1 MEPKPTAYTPLA
13 HRFHVLLTLCR
24 HYVLLYR
31 VLRLLHAVNCNQHAR
46 RRPLWPLGMY
56 MITEGV
62 TKAAAFACDVT
73 KETMGPVPFSMGS
86 IATLHG

>member
-1 MEPKPTAYTPLA
+1 
-13 HRFHVLLTLCR
+13 
-24 HYVLLYR
+24 
-31 VLRLLHAVNCNQHAR
+31 
-46 RRPLWPLGMY
+46 MY